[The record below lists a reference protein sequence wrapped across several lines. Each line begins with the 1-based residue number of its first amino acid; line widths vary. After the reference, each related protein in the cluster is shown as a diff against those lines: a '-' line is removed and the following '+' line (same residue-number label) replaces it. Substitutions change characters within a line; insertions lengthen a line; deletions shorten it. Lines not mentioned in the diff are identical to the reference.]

1 MPKISAA
8 AATRLAGRP
17 LAFARDRLAALLA
30 FHADEAWPEPQR
42 EGAPYAV
49 VDGGIGIVPVFGPLV
64 ARNDWLSALFGAIAY
79 GDLVGAVAQA
89 FADEGVHAVVLDVDS
104 PGGEVAG
111 LFDGVAALRDLKERY
126 GKPLHAIANEAA
138 LSAAYALASAAD
150 RLIVT
155 QTAEV
160 GSIGVVAVHV
170 DESGADKQAGLA
182 WTYVFGGDRKID
194 GNEHEPLSDR
204 ARAAMQADVDRLYSD
219 LCALVAANRGTTSE
233 AIRSTEA
240 AIYRGELGVAA
251 GLADDVGTLNSVVA
265 SLLADLDRSEPL
277 ISIPSIQSPIRRSL
291 AMADQKT
298 TKPKDP
304 GQTDPVPTTPAQ
316 DDPPA
321 PNPDTPPAQTPAPA
335 LPPGS
340 PAPPPLPPAH
350 DPAERYRAEYAEIA
364 DVAAQGARLGV
375 SVDAADAMRKGVKP
389 DALRRTVLDT
399 LAERSAA
406 ADVIAATPPAPGKPA
421 AESPIVKRARERA
434 SARG

>member
-1 MPKISAA
+1 MSRISAA
-8 AATRLAGRP
+8 AAARLAGRP

-30 FHADEAWPEPQR
+30 FHADEAWSGPR
-42 EGAPYAV
+42 RDVASYAV
-49 VDGGIGIVPVFGPLV
+49 VDGGIAIVPVLGPLV
-64 ARNDWLSALFGAIAY
+64 ARNDWLSALFGAISY

-89 FADEGVHAVVLDVDS
+89 FADDAVRAVVLEVDS

-111 LFDGVAALRDLKERY
+111 LFDAVAALGVLKEGH

-138 LSAAYALASAAD
+138 LSAAYAIASAAD

-155 QTAEV
+155 RTAET

-170 DESGADKQAGLA
+170 DESGADRQAGLA
-182 WTYVFGGDRKID
+182 WTYVFAGERKID
-194 GNEHEPLSDR
+194 GNEHQPLSDR
-204 ARAAMQADVDRLYSD
+204 ARTAMQADVDRLHAE
-219 LCALVAANRGTTSE
+219 LCSLVAANRGTTPE
-233 AIRSTEA
+233 AIRSTDA
-240 AIYRGELGVAA
+240 AIYRGELAVAA
-251 GLADDVGTLNSVVA
+251 GLADGVGTLDSVL
-265 SLLADLDRSEPL
+265 SGLLADLDRSEPVTF
-277 ISIPSIQSPIRRSL
+277 IPAVQPTRRSL

-298 TKPKDP
+298 SKPKDP

-316 DDPPA
+316 NDPPA
-321 PNPDTPPAQTPAPA
+321 PSPDTPPTQTPAPA

-375 SVDAADAMRKGVKP
+375 SVDAADAMRKGIKP

-406 ADVIAATPPAPGKPA
+406 ADVIAAAPAAPGKPG

-434 SARG
+434 AARS

>member
-1 MPKISAA
+1 MPMISAPA
-8 AATRLAGRP
+8 AARLAGRP

-30 FHADEAWPEPQR
+30 FHADEAWSEPRQDA
-42 EGAPYAV
+42 APYTVVDDGIAV
-49 VDGGIGIVPVFGPLV
+49 VPLLGPLV

-89 FADEGVHAVVLDVDS
+89 FADQHVRAVVLEVDS

-111 LFDGVAALRDLKERY
+111 LFDAVGTLRDLKERY
-126 GKPLHAIANEAA
+126 DKPLHAVANEAA
-138 LSAAYALASAAD
+138 LSAAYAVASAAD

-155 QTAEV
+155 RTAEV
-160 GSIGVVAVHV
+160 GSVGIVAVHV

-182 WTYVFGGDRKID
+182 WTYVFAGDRKVD

-204 ARAAMQADVDRLYSD
+204 ARTAMQADVDRLHAA
-219 LCALVAANRGTTSE
+219 LCAIVAANRGMAPE

-251 GLADDVGTLNSVVA
+251 GLADGVGTLESVVA
-265 SLLADLDRSEPL
+265 GLLADLDRSDPV
-277 ISIPSIQSPIRRSL
+277 IPRLTVRSTRRSL

-316 DDPPA
+316 EDPPA
-321 PNPDTPPAQTPAPA
+321 PSPDTPPAQTPAPA

-375 SVDAADAMRKGVKP
+375 AVDAADAMRKGIKP

-406 ADVIAATPPAPGKPA
+406 ADVIAAAPAPGKPA

-434 SARG
+434 AARS

>member
-1 MPKISAA
+1 MPMISAPA
-8 AATRLAGRP
+8 AARLAGRP

-30 FHADEAWPEPQR
+30 FPADEAWPEPRQ
-42 EGAPYAV
+42 EAAPYAV
-49 VDGGIGIVPVFGPLV
+49 VDGGIAVVPVLGPLV

-89 FADEGVHAVVLDVDS
+89 FADQDVRAVVLEVDS

-111 LFDGVAALRDLKERY
+111 LFDAVGTLRDLKERY
-126 GKPLHAIANEAA
+126 DKPLHAVANEAA
-138 LSAAYALASAAD
+138 LSAAYAVASAAD

-155 QTAEV
+155 RTAEV

-182 WTYVFGGDRKID
+182 WTYVFAGDRKVD
-194 GNEHEPLSDR
+194 GNEHQPLSDR
-204 ARAAMQADVDRLYSD
+204 ARAAIQADVDRLHAE
-219 LCALVAANRGTTSE
+219 LCAIVAANRGTTPE

-240 AIYRGELGVAA
+240 AIYRGELAVAA
-251 GLADDVGTLNSVVA
+251 GLADGVGTLESVVGDVV
-265 SLLADLDRSEPL
+265 ADLDRSQPAL
-277 ISIPSIQSPIRRSL
+277 TTLVAPILRRSF
-291 AMADQKT
+291 AMAEDKQ
-298 TKPKDP
+298 PKEKGP
-304 GQTDPVPTTPAQ
+304 GQTDPVPQTPVSEPVEPKPGTPPQTPTPPTPAG
-316 DDPPA
+316 D
-321 PNPDTPPAQTPAPA
+321 
-335 LPPGS
+335 

-375 SVDAADAMRKGVKP
+375 SVDAADAMRKGIKP

-406 ADVIAATPPAPGKPA
+406 ADVIAAAPAPGKPT

-434 SARG
+434 AARS

>member
-1 MPKISAA
+1 MPMISAPA
-8 AATRLAGRP
+8 AARLAGRP
-17 LAFARDRLAALLA
+17 LAFGRERLAALLA
-30 FHADEAWPEPQR
+30 FHADEARSEPHR
-42 EGAPYAV
+42 EAAPYAV
-49 VDGGIGIVPVFGPLV
+49 LDGGIAVVPVLGPLV

-89 FADEGVHAVVLDVDS
+89 FADQDVRAVVLEVDS

-111 LFDGVAALRDLKERY
+111 LFDAVVALRDLKERY
-126 GKPLHAIANEAA
+126 GKPLYAIADEAA

-155 QTAEV
+155 RTAEV
-160 GSIGVVAVHV
+160 GSIGVVAVHI

-182 WTYVFGGDRKID
+182 WTYVFAGDRKVD
-194 GNEHEPLSDR
+194 GNEHQPLSDR
-204 ARAAMQADVDRLYSD
+204 ARAAMQADVDRLHSE
-219 LCALVAANRGTTSE
+219 LCALVAANRGTTPV
-233 AIRSTEA
+233 AILSTEA
-240 AIYRGELGVAA
+240 AIYRGELAVAA
-251 GLADDVGTLNSVVA
+251 GLADGVGTLESVIGDVVA
-265 SLLADLDRSEPL
+265 NLDRSQPAL
-277 ISIPSIQSPIRRSL
+277 TTLVAPTLRRSF
-291 AMADQKT
+291 AMAEDKQ
-298 TKPKDP
+298 PKEKGP
-304 GQTDPVPTTPAQ
+304 GQTDPVPQTPVSEPVEPKPGTPPPQTPTPPTPAG
-316 DDPPA
+316 D
-321 PNPDTPPAQTPAPA
+321 
-335 LPPGS
+335 

-406 ADVIAATPPAPGKPA
+406 ADVIAAAPAPAKLG

-434 SARG
+434 AARS

>member
-1 MPKISAA
+1 MPMTSAPAA
-8 AATRLAGRP
+8 ARLAGRP

-30 FHADEAWPEPQR
+30 FNADQACSEPQQDA
-42 EGAPYAV
+42 APYAV
-49 VDGGIGIVPVFGPLV
+49 VDGGIAIVPVLGPLV
-64 ARNDWLSALFGAIAY
+64 ARGDWFSALFGAIAY
-79 GDLVGAVAQA
+79 GDIVGAVAQA
-89 FADEGVHAVVLDVDS
+89 FADQHVRAVVLELDS

-111 LFDGVAALRDLKERY
+111 LFDAVAALRDLKERY
-126 GKPLHAIANEAA
+126 GKPLHAVANEAA
-138 LSAAYALASAAD
+138 LSAAYAVASAAD

-155 QTAEV
+155 RTAEV

-240 AIYRGELGVAA
+240 AIYRGELAVSA

-277 ISIPSIQSPIRRSL
+277 ISMPSIQPIRRSL

-304 GQTDPVPTTPAQ
+304 GQTDPVPTAPE
-316 DDPPA
+316 DPPS
-321 PNPDTPPAQTPAPA
+321 PSPDTPPAQTPAPA

-375 SVDAADAMRKGVKP
+375 SIDAADAMRRGVKP

-406 ADVIAATPPAPGKPA
+406 ADVIAAAPPPQGKPG

-434 SARG
+434 AARS

>member
-8 AATRLAGRP
+8 VAARLAGRP
-17 LAFARDRLAALLA
+17 LAFARTRLAALLA
-30 FHADEAWPEPQR
+30 LHADEGCSDPR
-42 EGAPYAV
+42 EEAARYVV
-49 VDGGIGIVPVFGPLV
+49 VDGGVAIVPVLGPLV
-64 ARNDWLSALFGAIAY
+64 ARGDWLSALFGAMAY
-79 GDLVGAVAQA
+79 GDLVGAVEQA
-89 FADEGVHAVVLDVDS
+89 LADQSVRAVVLELDS

-111 LFDGVAALRDLKERY
+111 LFDAVSALGDLKERC

-138 LSAAYALASAAD
+138 LSAAYAVASAAD
-150 RLIVT
+150 RLTVT
-155 QTAEV
+155 RTAEV

-182 WTYVFGGDRKID
+182 WTYVFAGDRKVD

-204 ARAAMQADVDRLYSD
+204 ARAAMQADIDRLHAE
-219 LCALVAANRGTTSE
+219 LCALVAENRGMAPE

-240 AIYRGELGVAA
+240 AIYRGELAVGA
-251 GLADDVGTLNSVVA
+251 GFADGLGTLESVVA
-265 SLLADLDRSEPL
+265 GLLADLDRSDPVVPL
-277 ISIPSIQSPIRRSL
+277 LTVPSTRRSL
-291 AMADQKT
+291 AMADHKT
-298 TKPKDP
+298 PKPKDP

-316 DDPPA
+316 DDPPS

-375 SVDAADAMRKGVKP
+375 SVDAADAMRKGIKP
-389 DALRRTVLDT
+389 DALRRTVLDA
-399 LAERSAA
+399 LAERSVA
-406 ADVIAATPPAPGKPA
+406 ADVIAAAPAPGKPA

-434 SARG
+434 AARS